1 MISSASEHTLDQIVS
16 NSVVLYLP
24 FWAFVRAMAL
34 NIIKYAKSIASN
46 INRKMKSKFFEK
58 KNALKVKSEYKNETE
73 EMK

>member
-34 NIIKYAKSIASN
+34 NIIEYAKSIASN
-46 INRKMKSKFFEK
+46 INRKMKSNFFEK
-58 KNALKVKSEYKNETE
+58 NGLKVKSEYKNETE